1 LHAAVLY
8 SLCRFCYIF
17 LKQGTNALEKQ
28 KEVLNMFG
36 YGRYGWDHRPPRHG
50 GCGCGCGSMLL
61 IMLGLL
67 FLTALRY
74 VILY

>member
-1 LHAAVLY
+1 
-8 SLCRFCYIF
+8 
-17 LKQGTNALEKQ
+17 
-28 KEVLNMFG
+28 MFG

-67 FLTALRY
+67 FLIALRY